1 MILFSRKV
9 LSNKIFLITSRS
21 DCRLSFSNLRDGGKV
36 ENIIGSEERD
46 AIWIPNLYFDN
57 SVEET
62 YIYNDLLSSLSIYQN
77 GSGVQR
83 IDQYLQENI
92 WHNGSEN
99 NLIFLRTYKMDL
111 VCEFDLHNYPFDR
124 QTCSVQVLKKVIT
137 KSLVK

>member
-21 DCRLSFSNLRDGGKV
+21 DWRLSFSNLRDGGKV

-83 IDQYLQENI
+83 IDQYLQ
-92 WHNGSEN
+92 
-99 NLIFLRTYKMDL
+99 
-111 VCEFDLHNYPFDR
+111 
-124 QTCSVQVLKKVIT
+124 
-137 KSLVK
+137 